1 MGTSIHVI
9 GSMMID
15 RVSRVHALPRA
26 GETVVALSSS
36 VHAGGKGANQAAAAA
51 KCGARVRML
60 GRTGP
65 DGAFIVEAL
74 RAARVDVDAI
84 STADAVSGAATVLV
98 AESGENAIVIAPES
112 NTRLVLAEIAAF
124 LEPAAQGDIVL
135 FQNECSCLHDGIA
148 HAAARALRVW
158 LNAAPAD
165 ASLRA
170 IRYEKLSGLVVN
182 ETEAE
187 ALTGEPDP
195 ARALETLATRMPHGT
210 VIVTLGAQGA
220 IAAIGRAR
228 HAHRGF
234 EVEAVD
240 TVGCGDAFVGAYL
253 ASIAEGR
260 GIDESLARANAA
272 GALAAMRAGA
282 IPSLATREEVD
293 LSAALPERARLA
305 PRAAAAARTR
315 MPTACVGCGYDL
327 TGKAVGE
334 KCPECGRTVEF
345 VGAAPPPPFTRAF
358 VERIR
363 RGAQLTRLSAL
374 VLLLVPVVFLAGAL
388 VNTTI
393 RGFNRVEFI
402 GWTLLLFVP
411 LMAFQLAAQ
420 AVGTVRIAVPALSP
434 RARRRI
440 LIAGAVRS
448 VGLLLTGAMVLNAR
462 LDWVDLPDERWVT
475 AIFLGVLPAAVIA
488 SDIVLVWTLRSVVA
502 ALNAHVAQRYR
513 LAALIA
519 RAAIFAV
526 PVIALFPFTGWYF
539 APTLWAMCVA
549 ICHKEVVESARM
561 ALLRLESE
569 PRSAGAR

>member
-60 GRTGP
+60 GRTGR

-98 AESGENAIVIAPES
+98 AQSGENAIVIAPES

-272 GALAAMRAGA
+272 GALAAMRAGML
-282 IPSLATREEVD
+282 ISPMELGPSSR
-293 LSAALPERARLA
+293 SPAA
-305 PRAAAAARTR
+305 RAAARQR
-315 MPTACVGCGYDL
+315 SC
-327 TGKAVGE
+327 
-334 KCPECGRTVEF
+334 
-345 VGAAPPPPFTRAF
+345 RAWPS
-358 VERIR
+358 
-363 RGAQLTRLSAL
+363 GPASAK
-374 VLLLVPVVFLAGAL
+374 P
-388 VNTTI
+388 
-393 RGFNRVEFI
+393 
-402 GWTLLLFVP
+402 
-411 LMAFQLAAQ
+411 
-420 AVGTVRIAVPALSP
+420 
-434 RARRRI
+434 
-440 LIAGAVRS
+440 
-448 VGLLLTGAMVLNAR
+448 
-462 LDWVDLPDERWVT
+462 
-475 AIFLGVLPAAVIA
+475 
-488 SDIVLVWTLRSVVA
+488 
-502 ALNAHVAQRYR
+502 
-513 LAALIA
+513 
-519 RAAIFAV
+519 
-526 PVIALFPFTGWYF
+526 
-539 APTLWAMCVA
+539 
-549 ICHKEVVESARM
+549 SARM
-561 ALLRLESE
+561 HATFAPFAATAASCASTCCVPSRI
-569 PRSAGAR
+569 